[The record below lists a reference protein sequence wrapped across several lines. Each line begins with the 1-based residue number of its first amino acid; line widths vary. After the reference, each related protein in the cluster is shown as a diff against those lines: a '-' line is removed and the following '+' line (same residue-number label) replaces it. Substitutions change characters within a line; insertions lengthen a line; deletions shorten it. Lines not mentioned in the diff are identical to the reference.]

1 MPGSIRFTSRTFRPI
16 EIYII
21 DEGTLDETVAC
32 FKKSTVDMLRASSV
46 LKSWKL
52 KLFVYFFSDQF
63 LGFDSR

>member
-1 MPGSIRFTSRTFRPI
+1 MPGSIRFTFRTFRPI

-46 LKSWKL
+46 LKSCKL